1 MPLHPFNLYW
11 NTSTGHALTSL
22 WSYTSTPHLYLV
34 APLKII
40 SERHTS
46 SYESTNASLLGILSS
61 FWTTSLPPMELGLTK
76 GIYKL
81 LLYSWP
87 QPKLKRFVPS
97 LAYVTTIDDLSR
109 TIRFLLDRYP
119 NYWRKKLY
127 FTGTPHNTYHLW
139 LWKKDSRQDPFWP
152 TRTFLS
158 RLHCIPTLVE
168 IVLDLISLWYN
179 MVNKEPLIMV
189 RETFQTVR
197 KSTSPQNEK
206 RFQ

>member
-1 MPLHPFNLYW
+1 MVTPCWPRLTSSKDITRSKLRKAVGRRQLLLLMSDPSSIFIYPLDWPMPLHPFNLYW

-22 WSYTSTPHLYLV
+22 WSYTSTPYLYLV

-87 QPKLKRFVPS
+87 QPKLKKFVPS

-109 TIRFLLDRYP
+109 TIRFLLDCYS

-127 FTGTPHNTYHLW
+127 FTGTPHNTHHLW
-139 LWKKDSRQDPFWP
+139 LWKKD
-152 TRTFLS
+152 
-158 RLHCIPTLVE
+158 
-168 IVLDLISLWYN
+168 
-179 MVNKEPLIMV
+179 
-189 RETFQTVR
+189 
-197 KSTSPQNEK
+197 
-206 RFQ
+206 